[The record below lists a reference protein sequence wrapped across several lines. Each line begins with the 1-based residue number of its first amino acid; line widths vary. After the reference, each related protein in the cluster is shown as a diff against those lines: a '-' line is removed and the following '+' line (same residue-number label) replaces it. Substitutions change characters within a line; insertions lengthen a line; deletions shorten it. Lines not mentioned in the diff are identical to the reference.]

1 MDGRTAS
8 VHFLQSG
15 CFPMTKLAANPKAV
29 LFLGVLGA
37 AFSSF
42 FVRWSRAPS
51 LFTATCRLG
60 WTVVLLL
67 PVLLLRHRGELK
79 RLTRRGLLS
88 CAASGALLA
97 LHFASWFESLKWTS
111 VASSTVLVSTEVIFC
126 ALGFALFLKGKI
138 PGLGVTAI
146 ALAFCGS
153 VVLALS
159 DGGGGGTSALYGDLL
174 SLAGAV
180 FVALYTLIGRVERG
194 HMSTTVYTFFTYL
207 SSFLTLLLLDLFTGT
222 PVTGYAPREW
232 VIGLLLAVVCTLLG
246 HSLFSWSLKY
256 LSPSYVSAAKLC
268 EPVFATVLAVPLFGE
283 LPGPVQAV
291 GGALVLAG
299 VLLYTRAE

>member
-1 MDGRTAS
+1 
-8 VHFLQSG
+8 
-15 CFPMTKLAANPKAV
+15 MTKLTASPKAV

-42 FVRWSRAPS
+42 FVRWSQAPS

-67 PVLLLRHRGELK
+67 PALLLRYRDELK
-79 RLTRRGLLS
+79 QLKGRDLLS

-97 LHFASWFESLKWTS
+97 LHFASWFESLRWTS

-138 PGLGVTAI
+138 PRLGVAAI
-146 ALAFCGS
+146 ALAFLGS

-159 DGGGGGTSALYGDLL
+159 DGGGVSGRSALYGDLL

-207 SSFLTLLLLDLFTGT
+207 SSFLTLLLLDLITGT
-222 PVTGYAPREW
+222 PVVGYPPREW

-283 LPGPVQAV
+283 MPGLVQAA
-291 GGALVLAG
+291 GGVLVLAG

>member
-1 MDGRTAS
+1 MLERHPNG
-8 VHFLQSG
+8 
-15 CFPMTKLAANPKAV
+15 V
-29 LFLGVLGA
+29 LLLGVLGISISA
-37 AFSSF
+37 IL
-42 FVRWSRAPS
+42 VRYSQAPS
-51 LFTATCRLG
+51 VITAVYRLG
-60 WTVVLLL
+60 WTVLLLL
-67 PVLLLRHRGELK
+67 PVVLFKFRKELLQVRGRDVLMC
-79 RLTRRGLLS
+79 TLS
-88 CAASGALLA
+88 GICLA
-97 LHFASWFESLKWTS
+97 LHFLTWFESLKWTG
-111 VASSTVLVSTEVIFC
+111 VAVSTVLVSTEVIFC

-138 PGLGVTAI
+138 PRLGVAAI
-146 ALAFCGS
+146 ALAFLGS

-159 DGGGGGTSALYGDLL
+159 DGGGGNGRSALYGDLL

-180 FVALYTLIGRVERG
+180 FVALYTLIGRVERD

-207 SSFLTLLLLDLFTGT
+207 SSFLTLLLLDLITGT
-222 PVTGYAPREW
+222 PVVGYPPREW

-283 LPGPVQAV
+283 LPGPVQAA
-291 GGALVLAG
+291 GGILVLAG

>member
-1 MDGRTAS
+1 
-8 VHFLQSG
+8 
-15 CFPMTKLAANPKAV
+15 MTKLTASPKAV
-29 LFLGVLGA
+29 LFLSVLGA

-42 FVRWSRAPS
+42 FVRWSQAPS

-67 PVLLLRHRGELK
+67 PVLLLRYRGELK
-79 RLTRRGLLS
+79 RIKGRDILS

-97 LHFASWFESLKWTS
+97 LHFASWFESLRWTS

-138 PGLGVTAI
+138 PRLGVAAI
-146 ALAFCGS
+146 ALAFLGS

-159 DGGGGGTSALYGDLL
+159 DGGGGDGRSALYGDLL

-180 FVALYTLIGRVERG
+180 FVALYTLIGRVERD

-207 SSFLTLLLLDLFTGT
+207 SSFLTLLLLDLITAT
-222 PVTGYAPREW
+222 PVVGYPPREW

-291 GGALVLAG
+291 GGILVLLG

>member
-1 MDGRTAS
+1 
-8 VHFLQSG
+8 
-15 CFPMTKLAANPKAV
+15 MTKLTASPKAV

-42 FVRWSRAPS
+42 FVRWSQAPS

-67 PVLLLRHRGELK
+67 PVLLLRYRGELK
-79 RLTRRGLLS
+79 HIKGRDILS

-97 LHFASWFESLKWTS
+97 LHFASWFESLRWTS

-138 PGLGVTAI
+138 SRLGVAAI
-146 ALAFCGS
+146 ALAFLGS

-159 DGGGGGTSALYGDLL
+159 DGGGGNGRSALYGDLL

-180 FVALYTLIGRVERG
+180 FVALYKIGRASCRER
-194 HMSTTVYTFFTYL
+194 V
-207 SSFLTLLLLDLFTGT
+207 
-222 PVTGYAPREW
+222 
-232 VIGLLLAVVCTLLG
+232 
-246 HSLFSWSLKY
+246 
-256 LSPSYVSAAKLC
+256 
-268 EPVFATVLAVPLFGE
+268 
-283 LPGPVQAV
+283 
-291 GGALVLAG
+291 
-299 VLLYTRAE
+299 

>member
-1 MDGRTAS
+1 
-8 VHFLQSG
+8 
-15 CFPMTKLAANPKAV
+15 MTKLTASPKAV

-42 FVRWSRAPS
+42 FVRWSQAPS

-67 PVLLLRHRGELK
+67 PVLLLRYRDELK
-79 RLTRRGLLS
+79 QLKGRDLLS

-97 LHFASWFESLKWTS
+97 LHFASWFESLRWTS

-138 PGLGVTAI
+138 PRLGVAAI
-146 ALAFCGS
+146 ALAFLGS

-159 DGGGGGTSALYGDLL
+159 DGGGGGRSALYGDLL

-207 SSFLTLLLLDLFTGT
+207 SSFLTLLLLDLITGT
-222 PVTGYAPREW
+222 PVVGYPPREW

-283 LPGPVQAV
+283 MPGLVQAA
-291 GGALVLAG
+291 GGVLVLAG

>member
-1 MDGRTAS
+1 
-8 VHFLQSG
+8 
-15 CFPMTKLAANPKAV
+15 MTKLAASPKAV

-42 FVRWSRAPS
+42 FVRWSQAPS

-67 PVLLLRHRGELK
+67 PVLLLKHREEFKALN
-79 RLTRRGLLS
+79 RRDILS

-97 LHFASWFESLKWTS
+97 LHFASWFESLRWTS

-138 PGLGVTAI
+138 PKLGVAAI
-146 ALAFCGS
+146 ALAFGGS

-159 DGGGGGTSALYGDLL
+159 DGGGGSGALYGDLL

-207 SSFLTLLLLDLFTGT
+207 SSFLTLLVLDLFTGT
-222 PVTGYAPREW
+222 PVAGYPPREW
-232 VIGLLLAVVCTLLG
+232 IIGLLLAVVCTLLG

-256 LSPSYVSAAKLC
+256 LSPSYVSAVKLC

-283 LPGPVQAV
+283 LPGPAQAA
-291 GGALVLAG
+291 GGVLVLAG
-299 VLLYTRAE
+299 VILYTRAE

>member
-1 MDGRTAS
+1 MDGRSRVRPFFAKR
-8 VHFLQSG
+8 V
-15 CFPMTKLAANPKAV
+15 FPYDKADRQPQ
-29 LFLGVLGA
+29 GGA
-37 AFSSF
+37 VPGRAGGGLLLL
-42 FVRWSRAPS
+42 FVRWSQAPS

-67 PVLLLRHRGELK
+67 PVLLLRYRGELK
-79 RLTRRGLLS
+79 RIKGRDILS

-97 LHFASWFESLKWTS
+97 LHFASWFESLRWTS

-138 PGLGVTAI
+138 PRLGVAAI
-146 ALAFCGS
+146 ALAFLGS

-159 DGGGGGTSALYGDLL
+159 DGGGGDGRSALYGDLL

-180 FVALYTLIGRVERG
+180 FVALYTLIGRVERD

-207 SSFLTLLLLDLFTGT
+207 SSFLTLLLLDLITAT
-222 PVTGYAPREW
+222 PVVGYPPREW

-268 EPVFATVLAVPLFGE
+268 EPVFATALAVPSSGSC
-283 LPGPVQAV
+283 PDRCRRWA
-291 GGALVLAG
+291 A
-299 VLLYTRAE
+299 YWCS